1 MLGTFMLGGCASSVE
16 DVSTPL
22 ITDVYIGEHHY
33 PENFAQQLHTNLQ
46 YFRDG
51 VGVDAQSGMP
61 YDFIRLMDNGIIEPR
76 PAVNSTTV
84 GLYLNVLTEM
94 ERAGSAEARQR
105 LGEVLSQ
112 LENAPKWNGLFIWMY
127 KVDAGEL
134 SLNSRSVASAVDA
147 ANLISS
153 LAAVAGAYW
162 QHEDPDL
169 AQLAQRADTLI
180 MESKQGW
187 YGLYD
192 RENNDREL
200 LRAAWQD
207 RGDGQRGYVKYKID
221 RKANE
226 SRLAP
231 LWAAVLTYGDEEPIP
246 EATFTNMR
254 LYTGEYVTRDGE
266 VINPMLTWNGAY
278 FQGMLP
284 SVWFDE
290 QSMVPVP
297 KMFDD
302 MATVQIEYS
311 TEYGIPFLSSSA
323 TIDSRYSEYGVD
335 GMAEA
340 YQRGRRSFQEPVG
353 TPHASALYAM
363 INRDHAIELLR
374 DVERRHPQIVSPVGW
389 FDAVNDQG
397 EVTNKIIGL
406 DQGMFAASFFADTI
420 RADVENYIRQ
430 AHGEEAW
437 QVVERLYGQ
446 FESDGTLIREEN
458 AS

>member
-1 MLGTFMLGGCASSVE
+1 MIYTKKVLALVLGTFMLGGCASSVE

-192 RENNDREL
+192 REIMT
-200 LRAAWQD
+200 ASCCVQH
-207 RGDGQRGYVKYKID
+207 GKIE
-221 RKANE
+221 AMA
-226 SRLAP
+226 S
-231 LWAAVLTYGDEEPIP
+231 
-246 EATFTNMR
+246 EATLNTR
-254 LYTGEYVTRDGE
+254 L
-266 VINPMLTWNGAY
+266 
-278 FQGMLP
+278 
-284 SVWFDE
+284 
-290 QSMVPVP
+290 
-297 KMFDD
+297 
-302 MATVQIEYS
+302 TVRQ
-311 TEYGIPFLSSSA
+311 T
-323 TIDSRYSEYGVD
+323 
-335 GMAEA
+335 
-340 YQRGRRSFQEPVG
+340 
-353 TPHASALYAM
+353 
-363 INRDHAIELLR
+363 
-374 DVERRHPQIVSPVGW
+374 
-389 FDAVNDQG
+389 
-397 EVTNKIIGL
+397 
-406 DQGMFAASFFADTI
+406 
-420 RADVENYIRQ
+420 RADWHRCGLQ
-430 AHGEEAW
+430 C
-437 QVVERLYGQ
+437 
-446 FESDGTLIREEN
+446 
-458 AS
+458 